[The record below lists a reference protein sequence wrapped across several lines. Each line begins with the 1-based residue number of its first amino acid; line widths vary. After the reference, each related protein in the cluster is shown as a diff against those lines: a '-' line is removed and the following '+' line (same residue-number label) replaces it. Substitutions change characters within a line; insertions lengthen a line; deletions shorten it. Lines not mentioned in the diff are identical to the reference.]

1 MIHNCNFLLSVQA
14 IKSKIIKSWQTPRNK
29 DQIIYP
35 TILKFLYFNFT
46 FTSASK
52 KNS

>member
-29 DQIIYP
+29 DQIICP